1 MDIGLVSC
9 TKKKQDHP
17 CPARELYAAS
27 ALFRKAR
34 AYCERHYDA
43 WYILSAKYGLVHPD
57 QVLEPYD
64 VTLKRMPMA
73 DRRAWGRRVSEQ
85 LWQLGDSHIFYA
97 HAGKEYLAYLSGV
110 RLVNVLEGY
119 SFGNRLRWYNQQ
131 AAKEGWTC
139 P

>member
-9 TKKKQDHP
+9 TKKKQDRP
-17 CPARELYAAS
+17 CPARELYTAS

-43 WYILSAKYGLVHPD
+43 WYILSAKCGLVHPD

-64 VTLKRMPMA
+64 VTLKRMPMVN
-73 DRRAWGRRVSEQ
+73 RRAWGRRVSEQ

-97 HAGKEYLAYLSGV
+97 NADKEYIAYLSAV